1 MADLPADSTPVT
13 PALLPAAPIAAA
25 CGLVAA
31 GAYIAA
37 VDPSRGGIFPA
48 CPHRALTGWWC
59 PGCGLT
65 RATHHLVHAD
75 VIGALRYNA
84 LTPLVLSLVL
94 FLWVDWYRRSIGQRS
109 SLGRIPGWAAPVGVA
124 VAVGVAV

>member
-1 MADLPADSTPVT
+1 
-13 PALLPAAPIAAA
+13 
-25 CGLVAA
+25 
-31 GAYIAA
+31 
-37 VDPSRGGIFPA
+37 
-48 CPHRALTGWWC
+48 
-59 PGCGLT
+59 
-65 RATHHLVHAD
+65 VHAD

-124 VAVGVAV
+124 VAVAFAVVRNLPGVEGLRG